1 MESWTERGDA
11 PYLRREEPS
20 SAAWIWVLFFLLLA
34 GGAALFYYLTDK
46 PEPAQPPVSA
56 AAPEDMP
63 EPAAPAA
70 AAEPPLRFPEAA
82 PQEAP
87 RAAAP
92 ALPSLDNSDS
102 MMRDAIV
109 GLVGRKPFEEL
120 VYPAELVRRIV
131 ATVDNLP
138 RETAPQRVMPVQS
151 VPGALGVMRN
161 GDEATLDLAS
171 NAARYAPY
179 VSVFQ
184 MLDARA
190 LVERYVASYPLF
202 QSAYQELGFPD
213 GYFNDRVLAAI
224 DNLLTAPEVE
234 GPIALERPKVLYQFA
249 DPDLERRSAGQK
261 IMIRMGP
268 ENAAKV
274 KAKLREIRRELIAA
288 ASRTR

>member
-20 SAAWIWVLFFLLLA
+20 SAAWIWVLFFVLLA

-46 PEPAQPPVSA
+46 PEPAQPPVTA

-63 EPAAPAA
+63 EPAAPPA
-70 AAEPPLRFPEAA
+70 AAEPQLRFPEAP

-87 RAAAP
+87 RAQAP
-92 ALPSLDNSDS
+92 ALPSLDNSDA
-102 MMRDAIV
+102 MMRDTIV

-138 RETAPQRVMPVQS
+138 RETAPQRVMPVQA
-151 VPGALGVMRN
+151 VPGVLGVTQN
-161 GDEATLDLAS
+161 GDDAVLDVKS

-202 QSAYQELGFPD
+202 QRAYQELGFPD
-213 GYFNDRVLAAI
+213 GYFNDRLLAAI
-224 DNLLTAPEVE
+224 DNLLTAPEID

-249 DPDLERRSAGQK
+249 DPGLEQRSAGQK